1 MIEVTLLSGKTIW
14 LSPHQME
21 AVEAHPDTTIT
32 MISGKRIV
40 VLEDIPTLVERIVAY
55 RRRIGNFA
63 DEP

>member
-14 LSPHQME
+14 LSPHQLE
-21 AVEAHPDTTIT
+21 AAEANPDTTIT
-32 MISGKRIV
+32 MVSGKRIV
-40 VLEDIPTLVERIVAY
+40 ILEDIPTLVERIVAY